1 MSVLSTIQVYR
12 GCRATRWTKAQVG
25 GGGGKYAHTSTASV
39 TSNVFLTLVIGS
51 ESSLLLRVDKAFS
64 CAQCPLKYCA
74 SRGGIRLTRLAGGAG
89 ESIGGG
95 GAEKIRIR
103 ALNKSCTSG
112 NKMFHAGGSSNVQSG
127 SRANAGLHALVVGSS
142 AHPGHMCL
150 ATDTRIVF
158 GMFTLIQ
165 MHSRTGKAN
174 EDT

>member
-1 MSVLSTIQVYR
+1 MRGRSPFPPRAAGGVDLKKGPGSGRGESTQVLALPPLLRTF
-12 GCRATRWTKAQVG
+12 
-25 GGGGKYAHTSTASV
+25 
-39 TSNVFLTLVIGS
+39 FLTLVIGS

-64 CAQCPLKYCA
+64 CAQCPLKSCA

-127 SRANAGLHALVVGSS
+127 SRANAGLHALVVGSN